1 MILSAA
7 ARCHKL
13 AGTVGD
19 TAQLARQPGAAR
31 MAADRH
37 ELKSTISVSTELDE
51 RGAWA
56 GAAPERRRGE
66 RRRQV
71 LRALLLGSIHA
82 RRRQPRRASEQA
94 VAAIDW
100 HPPQWLATAILI
112 VMFSCADALLTLA
125 LIEHGAY
132 EANPLMRPLVG
143 GSALLFTLVKVGL
156 TGGGVVLLTLLA
168 RTRLFGRLPAGLL
181 LYVLLAAYGA
191 LLLYESSLLGLL

>member
-1 MILSAA
+1 MTTELYDRA
-7 ARCHKL
+7 AR
-13 AGTVGD
+13 VGV
-19 TAQLARQPGAAR
+19 PG
-31 MAADRH
+31 
-37 ELKSTISVSTELDE
+37 
-51 RGAWA
+51 
-56 GAAPERRRGE
+56 ERRRGE

-71 LRALLLGSIHA
+71 LRALLLGSIRA

-94 VAAIDW
+94 VAAVDW
-100 HPPQWLATAILI
+100 HPPQWLALAILI

-125 LIEHGAY
+125 LIERGAY
-132 EANPLMRPLVG
+132 EANPLMRPLVE
-143 GSALLFTLVKVGL
+143 GSALAFTLVKVGL